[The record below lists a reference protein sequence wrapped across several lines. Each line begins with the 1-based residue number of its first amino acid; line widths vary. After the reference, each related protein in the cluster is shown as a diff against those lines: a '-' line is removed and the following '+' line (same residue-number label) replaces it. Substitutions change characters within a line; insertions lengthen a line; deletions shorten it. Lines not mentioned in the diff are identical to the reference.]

1 VCERERERERERD
14 SLKSYGSLL
23 GFFFSF
29 FLFFAVLGIEPKALY
44 TLGKHSTTEL
54 YTHPWVFETGSYCVA
69 EDDLEFIVLLRL
81 PPEYGITDIILAQF
95 THLNCVI
102 QWCLEYSQSC
112 TTITAII
119 LEHFYHQK
127 RNVAVTL

>member
-1 VCERERERERERD
+1 VCERERERERFIEIIWFTAW
-14 SLKSYGSLL
+14 L
-23 GFFFSF
+23 FFF